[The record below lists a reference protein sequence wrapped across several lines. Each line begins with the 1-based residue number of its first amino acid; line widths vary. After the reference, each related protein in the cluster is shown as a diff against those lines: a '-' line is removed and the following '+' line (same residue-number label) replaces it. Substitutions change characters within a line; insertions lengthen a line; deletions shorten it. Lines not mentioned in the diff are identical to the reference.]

1 MTQIGTANPPVAIAT
16 ATPEPTTVEQSHV
29 EQALNASQSAMD
41 AIGTV
46 TDIATYTLTI
56 LGVFIAILALWG
68 VGMIIK
74 AARDTAKQIAN
85 ERLNAYIESEEF
97 QALIQQRVD
106 EGVRA
111 HWQNRA
117 MQMLEELTRNEGE
130 EPPFKEKP

>member
-1 MTQIGTANPPVAIAT
+1 MAQTAGDLAITPTPT
-16 ATPEPTTVEQSHV
+16 ASPEPTAVEQSHI
-29 EQALNASQSAMD
+29 EQALDASQSAMD

-46 TDIATYTLTI
+46 TDIASYTLTI

-85 ERLNAYIESEEF
+85 ERLNDYIDSDEF
-97 QALIQQRVD
+97 AALIQQRVD

-117 MQMLEELTRNEGE
+117 MQMLEELTRKEGE
-130 EPPFKEKP
+130 EPPFKEKE